1 MRLRSRPYVDAG
13 PVAHRP
19 TFTHTARGGRRDG
32 YQGHRGLHRYWTPA
46 RSEHRATIVSRE
58 GRKILGTALPNDEDR
73 LREVS
78 QRTQGKRQV
87 LVVVDQPISSTGP
100 GADSGPVSHPAPAQ
114 PSRREASGQG
124 KDWRQ
129 PLHSH
134 QQPLD
139 TPRRGTSPRAAST
152 RGRQYPRPSKRR
164 PYGFSTQPH
173 HSNHKFI
180 TTIQAALRI
189 PTSPSP

>member
-129 PLHSH
+129 PLHSTAI
-134 QQPLD
+134 D
-139 TPRRGTSPRAAST
+139 TATSSRLTHHKEA
-152 RGRQYPRPSKRR
+152 
-164 PYGFSTQPH
+164 PH
-173 HSNHKFI
+173 HEQPPPEGGSIRAPVRGGHTDSARNLTTQI
-180 TTIQAALRI
+180 T
-189 PTSPSP
+189 SS